1 VNAGLSWRRRPAG
14 DFCDGRA
21 SKSTFGLTFKL
32 WIPGEKFALEC
43 RCLIDRFRGP
53 LCSSHSGKI
62 VMKSTVTGILRLAGV
77 MLAFF
82 TTFAIAMGAAGAYHL
97 IKKIPIPGDGGWD
110 YVAAD
115 SDARRLYVSHDTEI
129 VVLDLDTGAIVGKI
143 SGGPSMHG
151 AAIASEFGRGFV
163 SESNPGSVVIFDLKT
178 LAKIGEVR
186 VGDDPNGIIYDR
198 FTKRIFT
205 ADRGSKRITAIDAHT
220 GEIAGTI
227 ENLGGRTEH
236 LASDESGHVFLNMQ
250 DRNTVLKLDAKNL
263 KVLETWPT
271 DPCQAPSSMDMDRVH
286 ARIFIGCRGAGM
298 MIVVDAR
305 SGKIVAMNP
314 IGGGVD
320 AAEFDPKTGLAYFS
334 TGADGILSIFREKS
348 PDQYELVE
356 SVPTQAGART
366 MAVDRKTGRV
376 YVAVA
381 ELGPRPAPTPENPRP
396 RPPIIPGTF
405 SVLVIGQ

>member
-1 VNAGLSWRRRPAG
+1 
-14 DFCDGRA
+14 
-21 SKSTFGLTFKL
+21 
-32 WIPGEKFALEC
+32 
-43 RCLIDRFRGP
+43 
-53 LCSSHSGKI
+53 
-62 VMKSTVTGILRLAGV
+62 MKGTVTGILRLAAGFSVLLITIASV
-77 MLAFF
+77 MA
-82 TTFAIAMGAAGAYHL
+82 AAGSYHL

-115 SDARRLYVSHDTEI
+115 SEARRLYVSHDTEI
-129 VVLDLDTGAIVGKI
+129 VVLDLDTGAIIGKI
-143 SGGPSMHG
+143 AGGPSMHG
-151 AAIASEFGRGFV
+151 AAIASEFGRGFISV
-163 SESNPGSVVIFDLKT
+163 SNPGSVVIFDLKT
-178 LAKIGEVR
+178 LAKIGEVK

-198 FTKRIFT
+198 ETKRIFT
-205 ADRGSKRITAIDAHT
+205 ADRGSKRITAIDAKT
-220 GEIAGTI
+220 GTIAGTI

-250 DRNTVLKLDAKNL
+250 DRNTLLKLDAKDL

-271 DPCQAPSSMDMDRVH
+271 APCQAPSSMDMDRAH

-298 MIVVDAR
+298 MAVVDAT
-305 SGKIVAMNP
+305 SGKIVATNP

-334 TGADGILSIFREKS
+334 TGADGALSIFREKS

-356 SVPTQAGART
+356 NVKTQPGART

-376 YVAVA
+376 YVAA
-381 ELGPRPAPTPENPRP
+381 ADLGPRPAPTPENPRP
-396 RPPIIPGTF
+396 RPPVIPGTF